1 MALGDMVDFVHFVH
15 FVHEEAAYWIVV
27 NFYALVRIL
36 FGKGRFFINIIVV
49 ANFFR
54 FGIYSYVGGRGTTY
68 IK

>member
-1 MALGDMVDFVHFVH
+1 MTLGDMVDFVY
-15 FVHEEAAYWIVV
+15 EEAAYWIVV

-36 FGKGRFFINIIVV
+36 FGKGRFCINIIVV
-49 ANFFR
+49 ADLFR